1 MDDLCSAKKMRL
13 GGLPG
18 RSFPGTCPASRA
30 GQFLRCGNAAPGTE
44 EAVSASCRRFRRKQ
58 KTSSPPRGP
67 AFPEKGGAVPPCRP
81 SPHAVARLRAAPGRE
96 RAIKPRTSPA
106 AAAPL
111 PAKARRSRRAGAAEG
126 RKGTQRRS
134 PGQDIAVSAYGRHVA
149 GNGEPASD
157 HDTAFP
163 LPTQRARHAH
173 GGDARTRSPG
183 SGPPKIP
190 AQPASPGAGF
200 NIRMMLP

>member
-1 MDDLCSAKKMRL
+1 MFCEKNAPVGPPGKILSRRVS
-13 GGLPG
+13 GLPCRTVSPLRECG
-18 RSFPGTCPASRA
+18 PPEQKRRPLLPADDSAAGKKPHPRA
-30 GQFLRCGNAAPGTE
+30 
-44 EAVSASCRRFRRKQ
+44 RR
-58 KTSSPPRGP
+58 P
-67 AFPEKGGAVPPCRP
+67 AFPEKGAVRPCRP
-81 SPHAVARLRAAPGRE
+81 SPHAVARLRVAPGRE

-157 HDTAFP
+157 HDTALP
-163 LPTQRARHAH
+163 LPTQRGAPCSRRRCPHAVARLRA
-173 GGDARTRSPG
+173 AKSRRRQLR
-183 SGPPKIP
+183 P
-190 AQPASPGAGF
+190 AQA
-200 NIRMMLP
+200 LT